1 MKKILLA
8 IIPLLM
14 VAISF
19 NSCTTEEATMIATKN
34 TFSIPEATAP
44 LNHAKIAP
52 TTTTTLKWASK
63 GGAAVKWDVYFG
75 TSDSPDLLKA
85 DHTTQE
91 ISVTVAEGK
100 TYYWYVENVDAEG
113 IVTTSPLFTFDV
125 AVTPI
130 PKVVYNIDDFV
141 GAYKVTEGTYV
152 YNVNLTKV
160 DAKTLRNDNF
170 WDMGAVPLWVQDYV
184 FDDYGHVTMTPSTYR
199 ATATATTMY
208 SVTGAGT
215 YNVATK
221 TISVDY
227 EVLKKVYTLKI
238 DGTVSVVTTSAD
250 KGTGVM
256 VKQ

>member
-1 MKKILLA
+1 MKRILLA

-19 NSCTTEEATMIATKN
+19 NSCTTEEASMVVTKN

-52 TTTTTLKWASK
+52 TTTTMLKWASK

-75 TSDSPDLLKA
+75 TSESPDLLKA
-85 DHTTQE
+85 GHTTQE

-113 IVTTSPLFTFDV
+113 IVTTSPVFTFDV
-125 AVTPI
+125 DVTPPAKI
-130 PKVVYNIDDFV
+130 VYNIDDFV

-199 ATATATTMY
+199 ATPTATTMY

-227 EVLKKVYTLKI
+227 EVLKKVYTLKN

-250 KGTGVM
+250 KATGVM

>member
-8 IIPLLM
+8 ILPLFM
-14 VAISF
+14 VVVGFS
-19 NSCTTEEATMIATKN
+19 SCTSEDPAVIETKN
-34 TFSIPEATAP
+34 TFSIPEASAP

-63 GGAAVKWDVYFG
+63 GGATVKWDVYFG
-75 TSDSPDLLKA
+75 TSESPALLKA
-85 DHTTQE
+85 GHTTQE

-100 TYYWYVENVDAEG
+100 TYYWYVENVDEMG
-113 IVTTSPLFTFDV
+113 IVTTSPVFTFDV
-125 AVTPI
+125 NVTPPSKI
-130 PKVVYNIDDFV
+130 VYNIDDFV

-160 DAKTLRNDNF
+160 DAKTLKNDNF
-170 WDMGAVPLWVQDYV
+170 WDMGSPLWATDYV
-184 FDDYGHVTMTPSTYR
+184 FDDYGNVTMTPSTYR
-199 ATATATTMY
+199 APATSMTMY

-215 YNVATK
+215 FDVATK

-227 EVLKKVYTLKI
+227 EVLKKVYTLKT
-238 DGTVSVVTTSAD
+238 DGTLSVVTTSAD
-250 KGTGVM
+250 KNTGVM

>member
-1 MKKILLA
+1 MKRILLA

-19 NSCTTEEATMIATKN
+19 NSCTTEEASMVVTKN

-52 TTTTTLKWASK
+52 ATSTMLKWASK

-75 TSDSPDLLKA
+75 TSESPALLKA
-85 DHTTQE
+85 GHTTQE
-91 ISVTVAEGK
+91 ISVSVAEGK

-113 IVTTSPLFTFDV
+113 IVTTSPVFTFDV
-125 AVTPI
+125 DVTPPAKI
-130 PKVVYNIDDFV
+130 VYNIDDFV

-160 DAKTLRNDNF
+160 NATTLKNDNF
-170 WDMGAVPLWVQDYV
+170 WDMGAPLWEQEYV

-199 ATATATTMY
+199 APATSMTMY

-221 TISVDY
+221 IISVDY
-227 EVLKKVYTLKI
+227 KVLKKVYTLKT
-238 DGTVSVVTTSAD
+238 DGSLSVVTTTAD
-250 KGTGVM
+250 EATGVM